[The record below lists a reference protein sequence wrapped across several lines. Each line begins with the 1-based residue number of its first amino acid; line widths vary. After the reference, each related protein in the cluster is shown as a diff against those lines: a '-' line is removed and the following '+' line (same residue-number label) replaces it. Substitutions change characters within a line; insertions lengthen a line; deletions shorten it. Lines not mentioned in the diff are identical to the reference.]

1 MSRLYLRCVICGRQQ
16 ADGLL
21 SRAAWVHVVRA
32 DRSSAS
38 ACPTCKE
45 THSDVEQRLHSVD
58 VSTTGYGG
66 VYRTA

>member
-1 MSRLYLRCVICGRQQ
+1 VSRLYLRCAICGRQQ

-38 ACPTCKE
+38 VCPTCKE
-45 THSDVEQRLHSVD
+45 THSDLEKRLDASEPT
-58 VSTTGYGG
+58 SGFGG

>member
-1 MSRLYLRCVICGRQQ
+1 MSRLYLLCAICGRQQ

-32 DRSSAS
+32 DRSNVS

-45 THSDVEQRLHSVD
+45 THSDLEQRLHSLEA
-58 VSTTGYGG
+58 SPPRYGG